1 MTRNRIGRCAIR
13 FRPLAVHIRTIAAFV
28 AVCSAPP
35 RSRSRSHAAL
45 APDAPRVAGTASP
58 AGFTRRQD
66 ESTQTS
72 SPGKKFRQGKSP
84 VETPLHNYQP
94 ICKLPNRIHLSEKE
108 TINLLDETNVKTIIC
123 ICKFFHTFLFP
134 FIYFSSK
141 CCKQK
146 GSKGNSFR
154 DHPPPNR
161 RQSRMKTA
169 GPYRSVRPGTFSR
182 RREITP
188 PPDLR
193 YSCSE
198 NAIP

>member
-1 MTRNRIGRCAIR
+1 MCDPVPPPSLYTSEPSPHLSPSVLHLPAPALDPMRTLRRMLRELQA
-13 FRPLAVHIRTIAAFV
+13 RPLRQ
-28 AVCSAPP
+28 
-35 RSRSRSHAAL
+35 
-45 APDAPRVAGTASP
+45 DSP
-58 AGFTRRQD
+58 AGRAKAHRHHH
-66 ESTQTS
+66 
-72 SPGKKFRQGKSP
+72 PAKKFRQGFCP

-154 DHPPPNR
+154 DHPPESAAEPDENGR
-161 RQSRMKTA
+161 AVPIGTARHILPPERDHPSA
-169 GPYRSVRPGTFSR
+169 GPS
-182 RREITP
+182 I
-188 PPDLR
+188 
-193 YSCSE
+193 
-198 NAIP
+198 

>member
-1 MTRNRIGRCAIR
+1 MCD
-13 FRPLAVHIRTIAAFV
+13 PVSPPPAVHIRTIAAFV

-94 ICKLPNRIHLSEKE
+94 ICKLPNPPFREGNDKSPRRNKCKDNYLYLQIFSHFFVSIHIFFLEMLQAKGFKRQFFQGSPPPESAAE
-108 TINLLDETNVKTIIC
+108 PDENGRAVPIGTARHI
-123 ICKFFHTFLFP
+123 LP
-134 FIYFSSK
+134 PE
-141 CCKQK
+141 
-146 GSKGNSFR
+146 R
-154 DHPPPNR
+154 DHP
-161 RQSRMKTA
+161 SA
-169 GPYRSVRPGTFSR
+169 GPS
-182 RREITP
+182 I
-188 PPDLR
+188 
-193 YSCSE
+193 
-198 NAIP
+198 

>member
-1 MTRNRIGRCAIR
+1 MRSGFA
-13 FRPLAVHIRTIAAFV
+13 PPAVHIRTIAAFV

-154 DHPPPNR
+154 DHPPESAAEPDENGR
-161 RQSRMKTA
+161 AVPT
-169 GPYRSVRPGTFSR
+169 VRPGTFSR

>member
-1 MTRNRIGRCAIR
+1 MRSGFAP
-13 FRPLAVHIRTIAAFV
+13 PLAVHIRTIAAFV

-154 DHPPPNR
+154 DHPPPESAAEPDENGR
-161 RQSRMKTA
+161 AVPIGTARHILPPERDHPSA
-169 GPYRSVRPGTFSR
+169 GPS
-182 RREITP
+182 I
-188 PPDLR
+188 
-193 YSCSE
+193 
-198 NAIP
+198 

>member
-13 FRPLAVHIRTIAAFV
+13 FRPPLAVHIRTIAAFV

-123 ICKFFHTFLFP
+123 ICKFFHTFFVSIHIFFLEMLQAKGFKRQ
-134 FIYFSSK
+134 FFQGSSPPESAAEPDEN
-141 CCKQK
+141 
-146 GSKGNSFR
+146 GRAVPIGTARHILPPER
-154 DHPPPNR
+154 DHP
-161 RQSRMKTA
+161 SA
-169 GPYRSVRPGTFSR
+169 GPS
-182 RREITP
+182 I
-188 PPDLR
+188 
-193 YSCSE
+193 
-198 NAIP
+198 